1 MFAMVEENIGWR
13 SKQFL
18 GHVVH
23 ALHIIGHERVDLE
36 PTFFELFARAV
47 LNHIFG
53 LIQSAQICAE
63 RVVLLATI
71 PRIHEGEY
79 HLLHLKVGTGINF
92 FTFTLGWDDAMAGR
106 VIAMR
111 HLVDAHG

>member
-63 RVVLLATI
+63 RAVLLATI
-71 PRIHEGEY
+71 LCIHEGEY
-79 HLLHLKVGTGINF
+79 RLLHLEEASRIIHFYTWKG
-92 FTFTLGWDDAMAGR
+92 
-106 VIAMR
+106 
-111 HLVDAHG
+111 